1 MEDNSDF
8 RKGTPPV
15 DSGSETAEVS
25 SQLPDSDAEKAP
37 PAKAWGS
44 DAPDGGITAWL
55 VVAGCWCT
63 GFCSF
68 GWLNSVGIFQ
78 EYYQLRLFQNHYSAS
93 TISWIPSLQIFF
105 LMGMGPFV
113 GAYYDRNGPRLLLL
127 VGTILHVLGIMMTS
141 LCTQYYQ
148 IILAQGICSGLG
160 TACLFQPS
168 VTCAAGWFNK
178 KRGAAFGIMFTGS
191 SLGGIVFPIM
201 VTRLISEVGFPWT
214 MRICG
219 FVILA
224 LLVIANLTIK
234 AYVPPTPHPV
244 TPAQLLKPLKETD
257 FLLCTAGF
265 FLFAYGFF
273 VPLNYLP
280 TQALSAGMSASLA
293 QYLVSIFNTGSLFG
307 RLIAGF
313 LGDKIGRYNMYIV
326 VSYFSG
332 IWVLAIWL
340 PANTEAGII
349 AFAVLFGAFSGVFVS
364 LITPMVMAISP
375 FSELGFR
382 VGIVQFANAVA
393 GLTANPIAGAIL
405 DGHGGWTGL
414 KVFSGV
420 FCIAG
425 TVAVQAVRVRRAGWK
440 LATPY

>member
-1 MEDNSDF
+1 
-8 RKGTPPV
+8 
-15 DSGSETAEVS
+15 
-25 SQLPDSDAEKAP
+25 
-37 PAKAWGS
+37 
-44 DAPDGGITAWL
+44 
-55 VVAGCWCT
+55 
-63 GFCSF
+63 
-68 GWLNSVGIFQ
+68 
-78 EYYQLRLFQNHYSAS
+78 
-93 TISWIPSLQIFF
+93 
-105 LMGMGPFV
+105 
-113 GAYYDRNGPRLLLL
+113 
-127 VGTILHVLGIMMTS
+127 MTS

-148 IILAQGICSGLG
+148 IILAQGVCSGLG
-160 TACLFQPS
+160 TACLFQPCKS
-168 VTCAAGWFNK
+168 YLALTPLPLCQDKRLTEHSAVTCAAGWFNK

-219 FVILA
+219 FLILA

-340 PANTEAGII
+340 PVNTEAGII

-425 TVAVQAVRVRRAGWK
+425 TVAVQAVRVRRVGWK
-440 LATPY
+440 LAIPY